1 MYLITVSF
9 IGYVLFTKTDNLPQL
24 MNIEEDVGNGIL
36 PKKAVFFS
44 NNINRFCL
52 FENEEMKTSGPIEP
66 PDKYS
71 FRTSSN

>member
-1 MYLITVSF
+1 
-9 IGYVLFTKTDNLPQL
+9 

-52 FENEEMKTSGPIEP
+52 FENEEMKKSGPIEP
-66 PDKYS
+66 SDKYS

>member
-1 MYLITVSF
+1 
-9 IGYVLFTKTDNLPQL
+9 
-24 MNIEEDVGNGIL
+24 MNIEEDIGNGML
-36 PKKAVFFS
+36 PKKADFFS

-52 FENEEMKTSGPIEP
+52 FENEEMKKSGPIEP